1 MRQLIRGATTR
12 SIERAHCCAGAGPP
26 NGRRG
31 SQPRTNALDKRSRPA
46 AHRGPA
52 GGRGECPS
60 SSLCLSL
67 SVRVRIARNLRLSAI
82 CPPGGRW
89 ALALSRGSWFDKQ
102 YENYPEAVANPLELL
117 ERIGRL
123 QAQLPKL
130 QADCA
135 EIAAAKAELRDS
147 TTATMVAN
155 RRSIAYGAPLPRLA
169 AVTRTSTRVRQF

>member
-1 MRQLIRGATTR
+1 VSLFLAL
-12 SIERAHCCAGAGPP
+12 SLSLCPRAHCAEPETECHLPA
-26 NGRRG
+26 RR
-31 SQPRTNALDKRSRPA
+31 RRRSLA
-46 AHRGPA
+46 
-52 GGRGECPS
+52 PS
-60 SSLCLSL
+60 
-67 SVRVRIARNLRLSAI
+67 
-82 CPPGGRW
+82 
-89 ALALSRGSWFDKQ
+89 FDKQ
-102 YENYPEAVANPLELL
+102 YENHPEAVANPLELL